1 MSGILE
7 KKWYVV
13 KVVTGQENKI
23 KNYIDNETSR
33 LGYADYMEEVL
44 VPIMYDLPDREDIG
58 EVIITEGAAR
68 KLGAPELVATSSEKT
83 A

>member
-1 MSGILE
+1 
-7 KKWYVV
+7 
-13 KVVTGQENKI
+13 
-23 KNYIDNETSR
+23 
-33 LGYADYMEEVL
+33 MEEVL

-68 KLGAPELVATSSEKT
+68 KLGAPELVAASSEKT